1 MVRQNRRSGPTG
13 QLNNHLTIIILS
25 ILILIGIEIFLSQSK
40 VIKYIEAGL
49 IQKILAKTGY
59 STSQDIPFILIAVDG
74 DFVEAHGCPPYQGT
88 LGQQIA
94 RSLHDLG
101 ITGLVI
107 LDGNTLT
114 IPNDTSKWI
123 TYLQPHILYWDAYS
137 KRTLLKLPSPGVGIK
152 PIDALVDLRLIKDEN
167 ALFMPVSNKLMDMD
181 ILDAATWL
189 IKQVKPDIKRPQ
201 KGTLI
206 RFLGPP
212 GTVPTLPLSKI
223 VTGNF
228 TPQDVGK
235 RIAVEAI
242 TISACDALIKT
253 PVADSGMSLGE
264 WFINAAMTL
273 TQSSVLKFLPVEQAA
288 IVIIIFV
295 ILSIYIGR
303 LRKIG
308 HPVKRLII
316 LMFLPILWVAIASII
331 AFDTG
336 WIPPIIVPAG
346 SFMFVYGSLT
356 FYQLIQID
364 KTNQNMSARLIQ
376 VIERTGRSLEIQ
388 KKDADAIIQRLQ
400 RVVDFEDVLLF
411 VLPQGK
417 RHLKF
422 LWGYR
427 TDESIVKEKRRDIN
441 RRAWLDVIANPLG
454 AMMPEFFKDS
464 DSYDAFGVSIKEFEH
479 IRGVMV
485 LRLHKGFDLSVQ
497 QRRYLAAAARFITP
511 LLAEDNNKDM
521 DETAYK
527 EQFASPDTLAL
538 VIHEQV
544 LKYKNAIDRLPVGVI
559 VADPLGFIHY
569 INITA
574 KNFVKMAGVL
584 KQITEVYPFLEA
596 VCKNTSYTPDRIMQ
610 LCASDEESIV
620 IHWSDKGLNLHRDI
634 RFHGLVIDLPD
645 PTGSTTVSN
654 LLQITIYES
663 AYRTKAPYLDT
674 QGFDMVV
681 GLSGVLS
688 GMKRVA
694 EKENVSLL
702 AVLPSKAQYTKG
714 DPQAFK
720 ELLYKLLNTLIHST
734 KKGSRLEIRI
744 KQNTKGMY
752 IEILRPI
759 QKIKQVNSA
768 NDIDVYTEYMDLS
781 GLNEYGWGIEV
792 VQIDNNMEAIR
803 ITAPRSEGE

>member
-1 MVRQNRRSGPTG
+1 MVRQNRRSGPTD
-13 QLNNHLTIIILS
+13 QLSNHLTIIILS
-25 ILILIGIEIFLSQSK
+25 ILILIGIEVFISQSK
-40 VIKYIEAGL
+40 DIKYIEASL

-59 STSQDIPFILIAVDG
+59 KANQNIPFILIAVDG

-101 ITGLVI
+101 ITRI
-107 LDGNTLT
+107 LTFNGNNLT
-114 IPNDTSKWI
+114 IPDVTSKWI

-137 KRTLLKLPSPGVGIK
+137 KRTFLKLPRPGPGIK
-152 PIDALVDLRLIKDEN
+152 PIDALVDLRLIKDKN
-167 ALFMPVSNKLMDMD
+167 ALFLPVANKFMDMD
-181 ILDAATWL
+181 IPDAATWL
-189 IKQVKPDIKRPQ
+189 IKQVKPDVKRPK
-201 KGTLI
+201 KGSLI

-228 TPQDVGK
+228 TPDDIGK
-235 RIAVEAI
+235 RIAVVAI
-242 TISACDALIKT
+242 TTSTCEGLIKT

-273 TQSSVLKFLPVEQAA
+273 TQPSTLKFLPVEQAA

-295 ILSIYIGR
+295 ILSIYTGR
-303 LRKIG
+303 SKKIT

-316 LMFLPILWVAIASII
+316 LMLLPVLWVALVTLI
-331 AFDTG
+331 AFKTG
-336 WIPPIIVPAG
+336 WIAPIIVPAG
-346 SFMFVYGSLT
+346 SFMIVYGSLT

-364 KTNQNMSARLIQ
+364 RINKNMSARLIQ
-376 VIERTGRSLEIQ
+376 VIERTGRSLEFQ
-388 KKDADAIIQRLQ
+388 KNNAGVIIHRLQ
-400 RVVDFEDVLLF
+400 MVVDFEDLLLF

-422 LWGYR
+422 LWGYSS
-427 TDESIVKEKRRDIN
+427 DESIVKEKRRDIN

-454 AMMPEFFKDS
+454 AMMPDFFKDS
-464 DSYDAFGVSIKEFEH
+464 DSYDAFGISIKEFEH
-479 IRGVMV
+479 IRGIMV
-485 LRLHKGFDLSVQ
+485 LRLNKGFDLTIQ

-511 LLAEDNNKDM
+511 LLTEDNYKDM
-521 DETAYK
+521 EESYK
-527 EQFASPDTLAL
+527 KQFVSPDTLAL

-569 INITA
+569 INVTA
-574 KNFVKMAGVL
+574 RNFVKMAGVL
-584 KQITEVYPFLEA
+584 KQNNEVYPLLKA
-596 VCKNTSYTPDRIMQ
+596 ICKNTSYTPDKIMQ

-620 IHWSDKGLNLHRDI
+620 IHWADKRLNLYRDI
-634 RFHGLVIDLPD
+634 RFQGLVIDLPD
-645 PTGSTTVSN
+645 PTGSTIVSN
-654 LLQITIYES
+654 LLQITIYEP
-663 AYRTKAPYLDT
+663 AYSKKTPYSDT
-674 QGFDMVV
+674 HNFDMVIT
-681 GLSGVLS
+681 LSQVLS

-694 EKENVSLL
+694 EKENVSLI
-702 AVLPSKAQYTKG
+702 AVLPSKAQYIKG

-720 ELLYKLLNTLIHST
+720 QLLYKLLNTLIHNT
-734 KKGSRLEIRI
+734 KKDSRLEIRI
-744 KQNTKGMY
+744 KQNIKGMY

-759 QKIKQVNSA
+759 QRLKQANSA